1 MTTDT
6 TGRQGERQ
14 RVSNMEM
21 RQVRSVH
28 TPDATSEWCSW
39 CGDEWPCF
47 VAAMIDDLDNTR
59 AELRRLE
66 GVWER
71 IADNSIRVQLADDD
85 GEVTHVRVHRGREYV
100 VVVNEY
106 ENGSAVMRK
115 WRNDDARS
123 IALAI
128 LVATASTDQEP
139 RR

>member
-59 AELRRLE
+59 AELADMRRVVAE
-66 GVWER
+66 AR
-71 IADNSIRVQLADDD
+71 S
-85 GEVTHVRVHRGREYV
+85 GE
-100 VVVNEY
+100 
-106 ENGSAVMRK
+106 
-115 WRNDDARS
+115 DDARLAAIAAS
-123 IALAI
+123 IRPDT
-128 LVATASTDQEP
+128 LVSLHPDDAMWLVRRARVAAATASTEQG
-139 RR
+139 RV